1 MRTTNSLPLPHAE
14 LSPQNSH
21 QRAAPYIRRLILDGV
36 LSPGVRVPQDEIASA
51 LGLSRNP
58 IREALIA
65 LNAEGWITIEPNRGA
80 FVNTFDKST
89 IADHFEICAFIHTLA
104 MRHGLELSGDELV
117 SKLDEILNSFTPKTD
132 VTEAGRLTIEFHSRV
147 ISSARSSRIV
157 AVHRANSTLVPGNFF
172 EYVPNARGIERE
184 GMLAIVKAAK
194 KSDMEAVG
202 EAYERLMRRLAK
214 EVTQLFKNR
223 GLFEHKGSNA
233 A

>member
-1 MRTTNSLPLPHAE
+1 MRTTNSLPRPHAA

-21 QRAAPYIRRLILDGV
+21 QRAAPYIRRLILDGI
-36 LSPGVRVPQDEIASA
+36 LPPGVRVPQDDIASA

-104 MRHGLELSGDELV
+104 MRHGLSLGGDELI
-117 SKLDEILNSFTPKTD
+117 SKLEEILNSLTPKTD
-132 VTEAGRLTIEFHSRV
+132 VTEAGRLTVEFHGRI
-147 ISSARSSRIV
+147 ISSAKSSRIV

-172 EYVPNARGIERE
+172 DYVPNARTFERE
-184 GMLAIVKAAK
+184 GMLSIVKAAK
-194 KSDMEAVG
+194 NRDMDAVA
-202 EAYERLMRRLAK
+202 EAYRRLMGRLAK
-214 EVTQLFKNR
+214 EVTQLFKDR
-223 GLFEHKGSNA
+223 GLFEHKGANA